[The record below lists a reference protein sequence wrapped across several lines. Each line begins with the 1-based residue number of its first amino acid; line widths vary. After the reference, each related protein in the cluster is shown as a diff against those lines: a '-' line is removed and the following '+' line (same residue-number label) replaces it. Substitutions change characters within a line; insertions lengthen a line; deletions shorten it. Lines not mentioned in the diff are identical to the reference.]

1 MKKNVTVFLVDDH
14 AVVREGYKHLLEKA
28 NILVIAEAANG
39 EEACQHYE
47 RIQPDIVVIDLSMPG
62 IGGLE
67 AIRRL
72 IAKDKNAKALAF
84 SMHDDTI
91 FATRAMQAGASGYIT
106 KSNAPNVL
114 VEAVFA
120 ISNGKKFIS
129 QDIANKISQ
138 QQIASGE
145 ISSSGQPKNE
155 DLLAELS
162 PREFEVFQLLAKGL
176 SLDEIANILHLDY
189 KTIANTQTR
198 LRQKL
203 KVENAAQLILAAVK
217 LNILA
222 N

>member
-1 MKKNVTVFLVDDH
+1 MQKKVTVYLVDDH

-28 NILVIAEAANG
+28 NISVIAEASSG
-39 EEACQHYE
+39 EDACQHYE

-67 AIRRL
+67 AIRR
-72 IAKDKNAKALAF
+72 ITTKDKHAKLLAF

-91 FATRAMQAGASGYIT
+91 FATRAIQAGASGYIT

-120 ISNGKKFIS
+120 VSAGKKFIS

-138 QQIASGE
+138 QQISSGE
-145 ISSSGQPKNE
+145 IISGQPKND

>member
-1 MKKNVTVFLVDDH
+1 MKKNVTVYLVDDH

-28 NILVIAEAANG
+28 NISVIAEAGSG

-47 RIQPDIVVIDLSMPG
+47 RIQPDIVVIDLTMPG

-72 IAKDKNAKALAF
+72 IVKDKNAKVLAF

-120 ISNGKKFIS
+120 VSTGKKFIS

-145 ISSSGQPKNE
+145 KISGQPKCE

-217 LNILA
+217 LNILSG
-222 N
+222 

>member
-1 MKKNVTVFLVDDH
+1 MKKNVTVYLVDDH

-28 NILVIAEAANG
+28 SIQVIAEAASG
-39 EEACQHYE
+39 EEACQNYE

-67 AIRRL
+67 AIYRL
-72 IAKDKNAKALAF
+72 MNKDKNAKVLAF

-120 ISNGKKFIS
+120 VSAGKKFIS
-129 QDIANKISQ
+129 QDIANKITQ
-138 QQIASGE
+138 QQIASGQLT
-145 ISSSGQPKNE
+145 SGQPKNE

-222 N
+222 G